1 MEKTVRTH
9 DLLYLNENRY
19 DEPKQLH
26 QDILTSIEAFL
37 NQVNRI
43 QSATILD
50 AGCAA
55 GEFSYYLHKSLTN
68 VRVFGFDLLPDL
80 IEKAKTKVP
89 GVDFIVGDI
98 QSSSTVEESFAD
110 VVTCTGV
117 LSIFD
122 DFVPVVEN
130 LIYWCKP
137 KGRVY
142 LHSLF
147 SNYPFD
153 VRLRYGASDSYGSGV
168 LETGWNIF
176 SKASVSNFLESK
188 IMRGQITSF
197 RFDDF
202 NMKTKLEMKEDLIR
216 SWTVEDGE
224 GNLMLTNGLN
234 LLQPHAIL
242 EIVK

>member
-9 DLLYLNENRY
+9 DLFYLNENRY
-19 DEPKQLH
+19 DQPKQLH
-26 QDILTSIEAFL
+26 QEILVSAEAFL
-37 NQVNRI
+37 NQVGGAHNP
-43 QSATILD
+43 TVLD

-55 GEFSYYLHKSLTN
+55 GEFAHYLHKNLTQ
-68 VRVFGFDLLPDL
+68 VRVFGFDLLPEL
-80 IEKAKTKVP
+80 IEKAKAKVP

-98 QSSSTVEESFAD
+98 QISSTVEESFAD
-110 VVTCTGV
+110 VVICTGV

-122 DFVPVVEN
+122 DFVPVIEN
-130 LIYWCKP
+130 LIHWCKP
-137 KGRVY
+137 KGRIY

-153 VRLRYGASDSYGSGV
+153 VRLRYSASDNYGSGV

-176 SKASVSNFLESK
+176 SKATVSNYLESK
-188 IMRGQITSF
+188 IMGGQITSF

-202 NMKTKLEMKEDLIR
+202 SMKTKLEIKEDLIR

-224 GNLMLTNGLN
+224 GNLMITNGLN
-234 LLQPHAIL
+234 ILQPHAIL
-242 EIVK
+242 EIAK